1 MCQASPQN
9 KTFLLSNKDTK
20 ALRTGL
26 WLEGWSTKG
35 QSGMKQAL
43 RWQCVRELER
53 APQIDHCTT
62 EHGKWGKWGLSSGH
76 QKELLHFRS
85 SSKKAHPHRS
95 SGGVQCTPQPWVQGR
110 PRSVPILSDSLSPPQ
125 HQLICHLPSVALWVA
140 ASCIP
145 GMFAG
150 TAGSSLLKAS
160 SATPSPPLVT
170 LINDFKWELLT
181 WSHETPVQMPPERME
196 FI

>member
-1 MCQASPQN
+1 MCQASPQS

-26 WLEGWSTKG
+26 WLEEGWSTKG

-62 EHGKWGKWGLSSGH
+62 EHRKWGKWGLSSGH

-85 SSKKAHPHRS
+85 SSKKAHPRRS

-140 ASCIP
+140 ASCTP
-145 GMFAG
+145 RMFAG
-150 TAGSSLLKAS
+150 TDKWLQVRAINLKSWDTGTDAS
-160 SATPSPPLVT
+160 RKNG
-170 LINDFKWELLT
+170 IHLT
-181 WSHETPVQMPPERME
+181 ST
-196 FI
+196 